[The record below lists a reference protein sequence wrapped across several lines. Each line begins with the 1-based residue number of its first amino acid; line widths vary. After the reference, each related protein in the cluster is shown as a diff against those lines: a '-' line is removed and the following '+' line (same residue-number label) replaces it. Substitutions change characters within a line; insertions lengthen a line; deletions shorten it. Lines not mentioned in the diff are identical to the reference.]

1 MRRSL
6 WNRTFKKRSKIYSK
20 NKRFLLPN
28 TQPFWACSLL
38 PPPGILFTKIPS
50 SPTFNLCDLHSRTF
64 QWWCMLTRRFP
75 SKAWETSRKSQRT
88 LHSENKSVF
97 KHTPSENACNHLCF
111 SFKTKQSKSVC
122 LVYSVFKYV
131 FLYRGSY
138 GGSTTFDCG
147 SFARTTGKIQETL
160 LKYFAAFPYQAY
172 QASLSM
178 FLIPS
183 GKLTSM
189 KEEAILTFVQW
200 SESVLGN
207 ERHCYFFVK
216 SLPASVSK
224 NY

>member
-1 MRRSL
+1 MISTTEPSSGDVCSQEGSLPRPGKPAENRRGLSIL
-6 WNRTFKKRSKIYSK
+6 KT
-20 NKRFLLPN
+20 
-28 TQPFWACSLL
+28 SLL
-38 PPPGILFTKIPS
+38 HI
-50 SPTFNLCDLHSRTF
+50 
-64 QWWCMLTRRFP
+64 
-75 SKAWETSRKSQRT
+75 
-88 LHSENKSVF
+88 
-97 KHTPSENACNHLCF
+97 HTPTENACNHLCF

-207 ERHCYFFVK
+207 EGHCYFFVK